1 MMQQSQ
7 QNTDG
12 VVRGPRR
19 EVGRG
24 ELIYHAGEQ
33 GHAWR
38 IVAGSVRLDRDE
50 SEGPA
55 FAGLSMAG
63 DVIGAETM
71 LFGAYTYTAQ
81 ALSGCVIEPW
91 GEPTERFG
99 ESMLRLLA
107 ATERRMADM
116 LALRNGRAD
125 ERVGGLLALLGSA
138 GAVFKLPRLR
148 DIADI
153 TGLTI
158 ETVSRTL
165 HALDED
171 GVLDVEG
178 RRQGR
183 RIGGAALTP
192 ARTLRGRC

>member
-1 MMQQSQ
+1 MRQNQ
-7 QNTDG
+7 QNADRAACG
-12 VVRGPRR
+12 LRR

-33 GHAWR
+33 GQAWR

-50 SEGPA
+50 SDGPS

-63 DVIGAETM
+63 DVIGAETL
-71 LFGAYTYTAQ
+71 LFGSYTYTAQ
-81 ALSGCVIEPW
+81 ALSGCVVEPW

-183 RIGGAALTP
+183 RIGGAELTP
-192 ARTLRGRC
+192 IRNLRGRC